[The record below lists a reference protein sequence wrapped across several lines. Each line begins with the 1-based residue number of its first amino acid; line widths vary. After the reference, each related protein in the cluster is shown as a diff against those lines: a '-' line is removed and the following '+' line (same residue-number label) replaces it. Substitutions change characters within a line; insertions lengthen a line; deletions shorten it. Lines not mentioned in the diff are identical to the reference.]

1 MKCTGD
7 VVLGVLLT
15 ILCRAQD
22 GPLYYEETVRLDSI
36 LALTGSHSQTSATAL
51 ELLEL
56 VALGRTGAIRAGAE
70 TRVGLVEGELQHP
83 RFAQASV
90 RVRAVQNIGKCS
102 LPEALEF
109 LKNLKRTDLGEDN
122 TQMVWPNARLALRN
136 ALLNRIED
144 PGAKIEFLVNTLTEE
159 GDGRSLT
166 AYWAVNLLCD
176 QGISTALPL
185 IRRSF
190 TNSWSGQRAE
200 DAIKFCENRIRVV
213 SRDPDRVKALGS
225 VLTVDNGAES
235 DQLIEWAVYQLD
247 LMQSM
252 TADLELN
259 RFANELGRL
268 REGSPQYLRYGH
280 IKEEL
285 RRVRERRAK

>member
-1 MKCTGD
+1 
-7 VVLGVLLT
+7 
-15 ILCRAQD
+15 
-22 GPLYYEETVRLDSI
+22 
-36 LALTGSHSQTSATAL
+36 
-51 ELLEL
+51 
-56 VALGRTGAIRAGAE
+56 
-70 TRVGLVEGELQHP
+70 
-83 RFAQASV
+83 
-90 RVRAVQNIGKCS
+90 
-102 LPEALEF
+102 
-109 LKNLKRTDLGEDN
+109 
-122 TQMVWPNARLALRN
+122 MVWPNARVALRN

-144 PGAKIEFLVNTLTEE
+144 PGAKIEFLVNTLTDE

-225 VLTVDNGAES
+225 VLTVDNAAES

-247 LMQSM
+247 LMQS
-252 TADLELN
+252 TSADGELN

-268 REGSPQYLRYGH
+268 REGSPQYLRNGH

-285 RRVRERRAK
+285 RRVRESRAK